1 MKPTRCAAWFAPGGN
16 ASYFPALLFA
26 RVGAED
32 PRYPRPL
39 PWLLPLREP
48 GAFFRPHRDQSA
60 PWLFRARP
68 GGSIVGWAKRS
79 VPTKGHGLVGT
90 ARKSAPLPTLLQ
102 VLSYF
107 SAKSRANALMAPST
121 SRSARWRG
129 LSWRKTTANLR

>member
-39 PWLLPLREP
+39 PWQLPLREP

-68 GGSIVGWAKRS
+68 DGSRRPDEWPRKAGRMTGGNR
-79 VPTKGHGLVGT
+79 T
-90 ARKSAPLPTLLQ
+90 SATSPQ
-102 VLSYF
+102 
-107 SAKSRANALMAPST
+107 SRERT
-121 SRSARWRG
+121 R
-129 LSWRKTTANLR
+129 